1 MRLPLLF
8 IRGAEKMMN
17 PESVTVVF
25 RGGGDLGS
33 GVAHRLH
40 RCGMKVLILE
50 RKHPLVVRRTVSFA
64 QAVIDGSTEL
74 EGVKAV
80 CVSGLADVR
89 DCWEKGTLPV
99 LVDPE
104 MKVLEEIRADVLVD
118 ATLAKRDTGI
128 RKGMAPITIALGPGF
143 TAGVHA
149 DVVIETNRGH
159 DLGRL
164 IFEGEAEPDTGIP
177 APVKGFGRERVLRAP
192 CDGTVTHVLDI
203 GDIAKKDEIVCSV
216 DGQPVKAAF
225 DGIIRGLIME
235 GSRVPSGLKIGD
247 IDPRPI
253 REHCF
258 TISDKAR
265 ALGGSV
271 LEAVFY
277 LNRLKENKE

>member
-1 MRLPLLF
+1 
-8 IRGAEKMMN
+8 MN

-40 RCGMKVLILE
+40 RCGMKILILE
-50 RKHPLVVRRTVSFA
+50 KSYPLVVRRTVSFA
-64 QAVIDGSTEL
+64 QAVMDGSTEL

-80 CVSGLADVR
+80 CVDSLAAVR
-89 DCWEKGTLPV
+89 DCWKKGTVPV
-99 LVDPE
+99 MVDPE
-104 MKVLEEIRADVLVD
+104 MKVLEQIRADVLVD

-128 RKGMAPITIALGPGF
+128 RKGMAPMTIALGPGF

-164 IFEGEAEPDTGIP
+164 IFEGEAEPDTGVP

-192 CDGTVTHVLDI
+192 CGGSVQHVLDI
-203 GDIAKKDEIVCSV
+203 GDIARKDEIVCKV

-225 DGIIRGLIME
+225 DGVIRGLIME
-235 GSRVPSGLKIGD
+235 ACEVSEGMKIGD
-247 IDPRPI
+247 IDPRPV

-265 ALGGSV
+265 ALGGAV
-271 LEAVFY
+271 LEAIFY
-277 LNRLKENKE
+277 LDRLKEKRC